1 MKILNSREIKAIY
14 KQLEEQFGNK
24 KKLDYGFLE
33 NNKDK
38 IFLISKKYAE
48 LDTKKLRV
56 NNLGMY
62 FAKRQID
69 GIRLSIEGSQMIEPT
84 KNVIQLNKEQMEQ
97 WVKGEDIPFE
107 HQTAYVIVKHKD
119 DTLGCGRVVKN
130 LLRNMVPKERRL
142 KSLTFD

>member
-24 KKLDYGFLE
+24 KKLDFGFLE

-48 LDTKKLRV
+48 LDTKRLRV

-84 KNVIQLNKEQMEQ
+84 KNIIQLNKEQMEQ
-97 WVKGEDIPFE
+97 WLKGEDIPFE
-107 HQTAYVIVKHKD
+107 HETAYVIVKHNKD
-119 DTLGCGRVVKN
+119 VLGCGRVVN
-130 LLRNMVPKERRL
+130 NILRNMVPKERRL
-142 KSLTFD
+142 KSLS

>member
-48 LDTKKLRV
+48 LDTKRLRV

-84 KNVIQLNKEQMEQ
+84 KNIIQLNKEQMEH
-97 WVKGEDIPFE
+97 WVKGEDFPFE
-107 HQTAYVIVKHKD
+107 HETAYVIIKHNKD
-119 DTLGCGRVVKN
+119 VLGCGRVVKN
-130 LLRNMVPKERRL
+130 TLRNMVPKERRL
-142 KSLTFD
+142 KSLT